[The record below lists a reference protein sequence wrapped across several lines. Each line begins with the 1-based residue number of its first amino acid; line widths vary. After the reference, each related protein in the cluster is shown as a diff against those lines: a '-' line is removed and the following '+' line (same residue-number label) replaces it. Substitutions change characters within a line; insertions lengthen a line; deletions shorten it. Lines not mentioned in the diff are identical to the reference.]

1 MRIKNVVVEEQ
12 IQWVLSYVQKMSVDI
27 WKENIIEN
35 LESRSFN
42 YVIVEEFL
50 SDLKEKLGG
59 EKNEIIKVVGL
70 KKVLWQP
77 LDTMSNSSTIS
88 KSLSRDI

>member
-1 MRIKNVVVEEQ
+1 MVVEEQ